1 MTVTTPVALNPRLA
15 APALYMGRLTM
26 RTGQTL
32 LGPSIDPVSGIIACL
47 AAEQPMLQL
56 ISLPIRQLAK
66 LVQPATE

>member
-1 MTVTTPVALNPRLA
+1 
-15 APALYMGRLTM
+15 MGRLTM

>member
-32 LGPSIDPVSGIIACL
+32 LGPSIDSVTGIIACL
-47 AAEQPMLQL
+47 ATKQPIL
-56 ISLPIRQLAK
+56 
-66 LVQPATE
+66 